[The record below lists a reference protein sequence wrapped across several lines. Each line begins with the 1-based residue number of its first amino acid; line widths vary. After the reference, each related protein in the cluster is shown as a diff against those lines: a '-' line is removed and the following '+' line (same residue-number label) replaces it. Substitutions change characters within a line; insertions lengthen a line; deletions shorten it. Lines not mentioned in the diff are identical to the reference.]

1 MSSEAG
7 RKEGEGA
14 TQFRHRVLFVDDDR
28 EVLKSF
34 KRLFHREGLEVMTA
48 EDSVQALE
56 LLKRY
61 PVQLVVSDQ
70 RMPGTN
76 GIEFLSQVRER
87 YPEVIRV
94 LLTGYA
100 DLDAATGAI
109 NRGQVFRFLQ
119 KPWDDVDLRDTV
131 YRALAYHDLR
141 VENQRLQELTRR
153 QNLELKELNSSLEAK
168 VEERTRELSDSVARF
183 REANARLQETQEQL
197 IQSQKMA
204 SLGLLAAG
212 VAHELNNPLS
222 AVLAYT
228 QLLLQEL
235 PAHEPAHADLHEVE
249 EAALRCKKIVEDLR
263 LFSRQSHGGE
273 SQPLDLNQVIES
285 ALRLVAHPFSLAKV
299 QLEPDLEKELP
310 WIAGSRNRLQS
321 VFLNLFTNAQAAMP
335 EGGTLLVKTR
345 TRRKEGQLE
354 VVVADTGIGIPAE
367 NLPRIFDPFFT
378 TKPEGHGT
386 GLGLSVSYGIVQE
399 HGGTI
404 AVESTVGRGTKFTL
418 RFPAAM
424 LRLNPKTPPAAGAEP
439 ADTPHCEED
448 PDALPP
454 LPQAA

>member
-1 MSSEAG
+1 MSLEAG
-7 RKEGEGA
+7 KVDWEMA
-14 TQFRHRVLFVDDDR
+14 TRFRHRVLFVDDDR
-28 EVLKSF
+28 AVLKSLA
-34 KRLFHREGLEVMTA
+34 RLFHRDGLEVMTA
-48 EDSVQALE
+48 ENSAEALE
-56 LLKRY
+56 LLGRY

-70 RMPGTN
+70 RMPGAS
-76 GIEFLSQVRER
+76 GVEFLSQVKER
-87 YPEVIRV
+87 YPEVVRV

-100 DLDAATGAI
+100 DMDAAAGAI

-119 KPWDDVDLRDTV
+119 KPWDDGDLRDTV
-131 YRALAYHDLR
+131 SQALAYHDLL
-141 VENQRLQELTRR
+141 VENQRLMELTSR
-153 QNLELKELNSSLEAK
+153 QNLELRELNLNLEAK
-168 VEERTRELSDSVARF
+168 VRERTRELEDSVARY
-183 REANARLQETQEQL
+183 REANTRLQQTQEQL

-235 PAHEPAHADLHEVE
+235 PSGLPAHADLHEIE
-249 EAALRCKKIVEDLR
+249 EAAFRCKKIVEDLR
-263 LFSRQSHGGE
+263 LFSRQSRSGE
-273 SQPLDLNQVIES
+273 SQPLDLNEVIES
-285 ALRLVAHPFSLAKV
+285 ALRLVAHPFTL
-299 QLEPDLEKELP
+299 QQIQIERDLEKELP
-310 WIAGSRNRLQS
+310 KMGGNRNRLQS

-335 EGGTLLVKTR
+335 EGGTLLLKTR

-354 VVVADTGIGIPAE
+354 AVVADTGIGISAE
-367 NLPRIFDPFFT
+367 HLSRIFDPFFT

-386 GLGLSVSYGIVQE
+386 GLGLSVTYGIVEE

-404 AVESTVGRGTKFTL
+404 TVESAVGRGARFTV

-424 LRLNPKTPPAAGAEP
+424 LRLEPKTPPAAGAEP
-439 ADTPHCEED
+439 ADRPRCEKD

>member
-1 MSSEAG
+1 MSLETG
-7 RKEGEGA
+7 KTDWEMA
-14 TQFRHRVLFVDDDR
+14 TSLRHRILFVDDDR
-28 EVLKSF
+28 EVLKSLA
-34 KRLFHREGLEVMTA
+34 RMFHREGLEVMTA
-48 EDSVQALE
+48 ENSAQALE
-56 LLKRY
+56 LLDRY

-70 RMPGTN
+70 RMPGTS
-76 GIEFLSQVRER
+76 GVEFLSQVRER
-87 YPEVIRV
+87 YPKVIRV

-100 DLDAATGAI
+100 DVDAAAGAI

-119 KPWDDVDLRDTV
+119 KPWDVADLRDTV
-131 YRALAYHDLR
+131 SQALANYDLL
-141 VENQRLQELTRR
+141 VENQRLVELTGR
-153 QNLELKELNSSLEAK
+153 QNRELQELNSSLEAK
-168 VEERTRELSDSVARF
+168 VEERTRELSDSVARY
-183 REANARLQETQEQL
+183 REANTRLSEAQEQL

-228 QLLLQEL
+228 QLLLQET
-235 PAHEPAHADLHEVE
+235 PALEPAHADLHEIE
-249 EAALRCKKIVEDLR
+249 EAALRCKKIVEDLH
-263 LFSRQSHGGE
+263 LFSRQSHGSE
-273 SQPLDLNQVIES
+273 SRPLDLNEVIAS
-285 ALRLVAHPFSLAKV
+285 ALRLVEHPFSLTKV
-299 QLEPDLEKELP
+299 QLEPDLEQELP

-335 EGGTLLVKTR
+335 EGGTLFIKTR

-378 TKPEGHGT
+378 TKPEGYGT
-386 GLGLSVSYGIVQE
+386 GLGLSVTYGIVQE

-404 AVESTVGRGTKFTL
+404 AVESKAGRGAKFTL

-424 LRLNPKTPPAAGAEP
+424 LRLNPRTRPAAGAEP
-439 ADTPHCEED
+439 ADTPHCGED
-448 PDALPP
+448 PGALPP